1 MTIQPDNVFWKSERT
16 ARYLFWVSTIPSSWE
31 GFWTTGVGVDGVF
44 GYLKQDC
51 QRFASIPT
59 VGKIN
64 KPPGNTREIRDDW

>member
-1 MTIQPDNVFWKSERT
+1 MCFENPREQLGIYFESQQFRPLGRDFGRRGW
-16 ARYLFWVSTIPSSWE
+16 
-31 GFWTTGVGVDGVF
+31 GVGVDGVF

-64 KPPGNTREIRDDW
+64 KPPGNTREIRDD

>member
-1 MTIQPDNVFWKSERT
+1 M
-16 ARYLFWVSTIPSSWE
+16 
-31 GFWTTGVGVDGVF
+31 GVDGVF

-64 KPPGNTREIRDDW
+64 KPPGNTREIRDD